1 MRVYL
6 AKDLLQAN
14 QSNADENRRILKE
27 NATLMVNIIGSPGC
41 GKTTMLQQT
50 LKHFSKW
57 RTSVIV
63 GDLYT
68 SEDAEKLA
76 PWCDKILQIN
86 TEGGCHLEAG
96 YIGDLM
102 VKEGLL
108 QKDILFIENIGN
120 LVCPAEFDLG
130 EDLRVALISVTEG
143 NDKPR
148 KYPLPF
154 QSAAATLVTKMDLLP
169 YCTFDLQTL
178 NEDLHRINPG
188 LEIFKVSCTNG
199 EGLDS
204 WYQWLDKQ
212 LQAKKRQ
219 GSN

>member
-14 QSNADENRRILKE
+14 QSNADENRRILNE
-27 NATLMVNIIGSPGC
+27 NAALMVNIIGSPGC

-57 RTSVIV
+57 RTSIIV

-76 PWCDKILQIN
+76 PWCDKVLQIN

-96 YIGDLM
+96 YLGHIM
-102 VKEGLL
+102 VEEDLL

-148 KYPLPF
+148 KYPLTF

-169 YCTFDLQTL
+169 YCTFDLQAL
-178 NEDLHRINPG
+178 SEDLQRINPD
-188 LEIFKVSCTNG
+188 LEIFKVSSTNG

-204 WYQWLDKQ
+204 WYKWLDKQ

-219 GSN
+219 DSN